1 MKVSKKEKN
10 RQAILEVAG
19 ELFLSKGFGAVSMR
33 EIAEVCDIAT
43 GTLYNYFKSKGQIF
57 IEIVI
62 HKQFKLTTKFDEN
75 AKTYTELVASIK
87 KQIISDVGTITE
99 VEKSDWQSVFQI
111 LTSDADSSQY
121 LSNLLYLDSQY
132 LQSIKTYLESKAHLL
147 PKNYSI
153 DLLLEILYNSLG
165 LLVIRYLYTDMPS
178 SLLMEKGLEQIEF
191 IMGQGGIKY

>member
-19 ELFLSKGFGAVSMR
+19 ELFRSKGFGAVSMR

-121 LSNLLYLDSQY
+121 LSNLLYLDSKY

>member
-19 ELFLSKGFGAVSMR
+19 ELFRSKGFGAVSMR

-62 HKQFKLTTKFDEN
+62 QKQFKLTTKFDEN
-75 AKTYTELVASIK
+75 AETYTELVASIK

-99 VEKSDWQSVFQI
+99 VEKSDWQSIFQI

-132 LQSIKTYLESKAHLL
+132 LQSIKTLCRSEERRVGKECRSRWSPYH
-147 PKNYSI
+147 
-153 DLLLEILYNSLG
+153 
-165 LLVIRYLYTDMPS
+165 
-178 SLLMEKGLEQIEF
+178 
-191 IMGQGGIKY
+191 

>member
-19 ELFLSKGFGAVSMR
+19 ELFRSKGFGAVSMR

-62 HKQFKLTTKFDEN
+62 QKQFKLTTKFDEN

-87 KQIISDVGTITE
+87 KQIIFDVGTITE
-99 VEKSDWQSVFQI
+99 VEKSDWQSIFQI

-132 LQSIKTYLESKAHLL
+132 LQSIKTYLESKVHLL
-147 PKNYSI
+147 PENYPI
-153 DLLLEILYNSLG
+153 DLLLEILYNNLG

-191 IMGQGGIKY
+191 ILGQGGVKY

>member
-62 HKQFKLTTKFDEN
+62 QKQFKLTTKFDEN

-87 KQIISDVGTITE
+87 KQIIFDVGTITE
-99 VEKSDWQSVFQI
+99 VEKSDWQSIFQI

-132 LQSIKTYLESKAHLL
+132 LQSIKTYLESKVHLL
-147 PKNYSI
+147 PENYPI

-191 IMGQGGIKY
+191 ILGQGGVKY

>member
-19 ELFLSKGFGAVSMR
+19 ELFRSKGFGAVSMR

-62 HKQFKLTTKFDEN
+62 QKQFKLTTKFDEN

-87 KQIISDVGTITE
+87 KQIISD
-99 VEKSDWQSVFQI
+99 
-111 LTSDADSSQY
+111 
-121 LSNLLYLDSQY
+121 LSL
-132 LQSIKTYLESKAHLL
+132 IH
-147 PKNYSI
+147 I
-153 DLLLEILYNSLG
+153 
-165 LLVIRYLYTDMPS
+165 
-178 SLLMEKGLEQIEF
+178 
-191 IMGQGGIKY
+191 

>member
-19 ELFLSKGFGAVSMR
+19 ELFRSKGFGAVSMR

-62 HKQFKLTTKFDEN
+62 QKQFKLTTKFDEN

-99 VEKSDWQSVFQI
+99 VEKSDWQSIFQI

-132 LQSIKTYLESKAHLL
+132 LQSIKTYLESKVHLL

-153 DLLLEILYNSLG
+153 DLLLEILYNNLG
-165 LLVIRYLYTDMPS
+165 LLVIRYLYTDMPP

>member
-19 ELFLSKGFGAVSMR
+19 ELFRSKGFGAVSMR

-62 HKQFKLTTKFDEN
+62 QKQFKLTTKFDEN

-87 KQIISDVGTITE
+87 KQIIFDVGTITE
-99 VEKSDWQSVFQI
+99 VEKSDWQSIFQI

-132 LQSIKTYLESKAHLL
+132 LQSIKTYLESKVHLL
-147 PKNYSI
+147 PENYPI

-191 IMGQGGIKY
+191 ILGQGGVKY

>member
-19 ELFLSKGFGAVSMR
+19 ELFRSKGFGAVSMR

-62 HKQFKLTTKFDEN
+62 QKQFKLTTKFDEN
-75 AKTYTELVASIK
+75 AETYTELVASIK

-99 VEKSDWQSVFQI
+99 VEKSDWQSIFQI
-111 LTSDADSSQY
+111 LTSDTDSSQY

-132 LQSIKTYLESKAHLL
+132 LQSIKTYLESKVHLL
-147 PKNYSI
+147 PENYPI
-153 DLLLEILYNSLG
+153 DLLLEILYNNLG

-178 SLLMEKGLEQIEF
+178 SFLMEKGLEQIEF

>member
-19 ELFLSKGFGAVSMR
+19 ELFRSKGFGAVSMR

-62 HKQFKLTTKFDEN
+62 QKQFKLTTKFDEN

-99 VEKSDWQSVFQI
+99 VEKSDWQSIFQI

-132 LQSIKTYLESKAHLL
+132 LQSIKTYLESNAHLL
-147 PKNYSI
+147 PENYPN

-191 IMGQGGIKY
+191 ILGQGGVKY